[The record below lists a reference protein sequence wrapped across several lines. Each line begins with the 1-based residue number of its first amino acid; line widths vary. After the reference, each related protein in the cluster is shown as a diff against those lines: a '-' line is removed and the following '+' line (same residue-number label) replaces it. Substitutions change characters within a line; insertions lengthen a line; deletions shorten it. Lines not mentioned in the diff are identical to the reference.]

1 MSDNEKY
8 NWYHASHDYGYG
20 WRHGFQSR
28 GIAPSFLGSDSL
40 PQGLSDLH
48 WAMHGI
54 QHNMD
59 IVDAKV
65 GTLNDNIAKIAND
78 MKEDIT
84 KGIEKSILSTNKNA
98 LSPLTDDTS
107 TVSKVMTTRT
117 RIFSDSFGPETNMP
131 TNDRIRGLTKNYDW
145 IQYPQ
150 KNPTCE
156 GDYDK
161 VIDFN
166 FVSDHQED
174 DELDSRYVSKG
185 KIVLDKAGLVKR
197 VYVTQ
202 HGANIVLWYLVTQ
215 SVPSETGVAYTGS
228 VRRVEYDYKSN
239 LVSEKWVNLNHTPL
253 ILLGA
258 FSADV
263 NDETEFLQYIST
275 DYKLYQ
281 HKDGNDKELGILPT
295 DIVMLID
302 PLNDLVSD
310 TKEVYI
316 MKYES
321 DGKLL
326 LPLEGFTLVDMVSG
340 DKIINK
346 FSKIS
351 LSNKTKLLNNI
362 VSISPRTDTLLT
374 KDHTDDV
381 ITSEGGYYVEVYD
394 NKHKNLNVSH
404 SHIMLLSSSKE
415 SRNIDSF
422 APTMMNFYSDKPS
435 EFALKRERDYTEFNQ
450 ITFKSGI
457 RQMFP
462 EIVSDFGI
470 PEDTMFTLET
480 DWNNQKER
488 VTIWL
493 KEPFILER
501 NISDSDVNNRLGYTV
516 VTNSD
521 YVKDVADTDILSV
534 YRKLDFVNKT
544 PTTRNYL
551 RTLPKYDDTY
561 QLPKYLRYKVVD
573 HSEIEHG
580 AGKIEVTYFDEI
592 NSVSA
597 TIDAP
602 NKIIIGNIKYNEN
615 LTEVYNERTNKF
627 SPSVNSQYLSDLIH
641 SDVIYLEGKDFLDK
655 PYGSKQYVLKNET
668 TGSRVTQRL
677 YTSTSGNADTN
688 NDGTMFKNR
697 KRAEPRE
704 ITVYDT
710 STVSD
715 SLTFNV
721 TDSVSTSTSEEH
733 VPMDLIQIIDMS
745 GSLSDPEYSQRNNTT
760 GARKKQLNDMKYL
773 IETQLNDQDHVM
785 IAVYGTNTENSYITN
800 GPDGSLVTRLITKQ
814 QALDIIN
821 SLINSPE
828 VSTNSQSWTLIPN
841 TIKGIMSQY
850 LINTTEKKGFE
861 DIYEE
866 QPNKN
871 RVVSVLQ
878 FTDDWTSTETID
890 TSFADWAKRR
900 AKTFMSVIDGVAGKS
915 STSYLRMTEAG
926 HPNIQVF
933 TRLSEPNRQQ
943 TIAEKFKSTAVET
956 QIKKTKKQIS
966 INISEL
972 NSITI
977 DSISL
982 SGPQNVSLNK
992 SGNAY
997 SGTLNEGSYTLNVSA
1012 SSKTETPRSFTVSVS
1027 SDNTV
1032 IATKTVNIPV
1042 KSHVSTVNDNSGT
1055 SVKDTLAKH
1064 YSDVPVEETVFT
1076 RTIVNGKVGEWFGS
1090 GYITELKYLNIPGS
1104 YNTGTLEDG
1113 NYFQSA
1119 NPTHEVFNNIVTRGI
1134 FVEGITN
1141 NMTHVVYR
1149 LTNDI
1154 GLSMSYHNIVIRED
1168 RSDNVGYTS
1177 KPYRLMYSKWIP
1189 GEYIGNDEFPLG
1201 PDMDSVTKYLL
1212 DKIGASKDLERR
1224 LNSIENALK
1233 SIVGSLRRS
1242 GAWDPSATP
1251 DTSTSLDGGV
1261 KSGVDIAYG
1270 NINLFGGTL
1279 DGNNYIRT
1287 NNGHTENDL
1296 AGILDA

>member
-59 IVDAKV
+59 IVDAKI

-145 IQYPQ
+145 IQYSQ

-185 KIVLDKAGLVKR
+185 KIILDKAGLIKR

-215 SVPSETGVAYTGS
+215 SVLSETGVAYTGS

-281 HKDGNDKELGILPT
+281 HKDGNDKELGVLPT

-316 MKYES
+316 MKYDS

-415 SRNIDSF
+415 NRNIDSF

-573 HSEIEHG
+573 HSDVERG

-602 NKIIIGNIKYNEN
+602 NKVIIGNIKYNEN

-688 NDGTMFKNR
+688 NDGNLFNNR
-697 KRAEPRE
+697 TASP
-704 ITVYDT
+704 
-710 STVSD
+710 STASN
-715 SLTFNV
+715 SITFNV
-721 TDSVSTSTSEEH
+721 PTNYETTSTTEEN
-733 VPMDLIQIIDMS
+733 PMSFDFVID
-745 GSLSDPEYSQRNNTT
+745 GSSSFASKFR
-760 GARKKQLNDMKYL
+760 GAIDYVKYV
-773 IETQLNDQDHVM
+773 IDNC
-785 IAVYGTNTENSYITN
+785 ITN
-800 GPDGSLVTRLITKQ
+800 PNSNIMVQLYTDNYPETYAGRGVNRISGLSGMSSVLLNKSSALALLDRIKNVPLVTDKDTTIHEYDKYFTELAKAFGSDGWTSSNNNPTPFEEIFDSQ
-814 QALDIIN
+814 
-821 SLINSPE
+821 
-828 VSTNSQSWTLIPN
+828 TNKHTD
-841 TIKGIMSQY
+841 
-850 LINTTEKKGFE
+850 F
-861 DIYEE
+861 
-866 QPNKN
+866 
-871 RVVSVLQ
+871 SVLQ
-878 FTDDWTSTETID
+878 ITDGWIADREKID
-890 TSFADWAKRR
+890 TSFVEWAKKAR
-900 AKTFMSVIDGVAGKS
+900 TFMTVLNKNQIADTDTNSDQSVKE
-915 STSYLRMTEAG
+915 MTKAG
-926 HPNIQVF
+926 HPNIYDMTGKNDSTVKEELV
-933 TRLSEPNRQQ
+933 R
-943 TIAEKFKSTAVET
+943 KFKETAIVKQDRRVIPT
-956 QIKKTKKQIS
+956 RVTITRTDIPSGVTLTKS
-966 INISEL
+966 F
-972 NSITI
+972 TGG
-977 DSISL
+977 SL
-982 SGPQNVSLNK
+982 SDSSTMF
-992 SGNAY
+992 SGDLQA
-997 SGTLNEGSYTLNVSA
+997 GDYTLNVSA
-1012 SSKTETPRSFTVSVS
+1012 NGIVDTAKTITFNVTSPSVNKSVTLTLNPSSGAGG
-1027 SDNTV
+1027 N
-1032 IATKTVNIPV
+1032 
-1042 KSHVSTVNDNSGT
+1042 
-1055 SVKDTLAKH
+1055 TLAKH
-1064 YSDVPVEETVFT
+1064 YSNVPVEETVFT

-1104 YNTGTLEDG
+1104 YNTGTLENG

-1119 NPTHEVFNNIVTRGI
+1119 NPSHEVFNNIVTRGI

-1149 LTNDI
+1149 ITNDI
-1154 GLSMSYHNIVIRED
+1154 GLSMSYHNITIRED
-1168 RSDNVGYTS
+1168 RTDNVGYTS
-1177 KPYRLMYSKWIP
+1177 KPYRLLYSKWIP
-1189 GEYIGNDEFPLG
+1189 GEYIGNDKYPLG